1 MKKVLCIAAVLFSAI
16 YVKAQHVAATNSIDK
31 KVDAMVAKMSLDE
44 KIGQMTQLT
53 LDEVLQTSGGQAVQP
68 LQIDTAK
75 LKVALLQYHVGSILN
90 VSGGAAT
97 RELWYAIISKI
108 QEFAAKDRLKIPVI
122 YGIDAMH
129 GMNYTVGAT
138 LFPQEIGMAAT
149 FNPSLAEREGEI
161 TAYETRASYI
171 PWNFSPVLDLGKNAL
186 WPRIYETFGEDPY
199 LVKTMGAAVIKGYQG
214 DDISNKYKVASC
226 LKHYLGYSFP
236 LDGKDRTPA
245 WIPDRYMREYFLPSF
260 AQAVKSGAKSVMI
273 NSSEINGIPVHASKY
288 LLTDILRGELK
299 FKGIAVTDWQDI
311 KYLHDRHHIA
321 ATQKDAVMI
330 AINAGIDMSMV
341 PFDYSFCKYL
351 KELVNEGK
359 VPMSR
364 INESVG
370 RILRVKYELGLF
382 EHPVGNPSDY
392 PKFGSPEFEAASL
405 KAATES
411 ITLLKNT
418 NNILPLKKDAKVLVT
433 GPAANTMR
441 ALDGGWSYTWQGD
454 FSDKFAADKNTILKA
469 ITQKIGKDNV
479 DYQPGTTF
487 TDVVDIEATVA
498 AAKKADVIVLCLGE
512 PSYAENPGNINDLNL
527 PAAQTQLANELA
539 KTGKPIVLIMGEG
552 RPRIITEAES
562 KSAAT
567 IMAYLSGNEG
577 GNALADILF
586 GDANPSGRLPF
597 TYPRYP
603 NALVNYYRKNIE
615 NGNSDD
621 AMGYNPLYEFGYGLS
636 YTTFAYSNLHI
647 SKPTLSDGEL
657 LSISVDVKNTGSR
670 IGKESVLLYI
680 SQLYASVT
688 PDTKRLRAFD
698 KIELQPNES
707 RTVTFKIS
715 PKDISFINDLSNRV
729 TEAGEFKIQIA
740 DQTQSFNYLTN
751 VAPSRTGKL

>member
-1 MKKVLCIAAVLFSAI
+1 MKKVLCIAAVLCSAI
-16 YVKAQHVAATNSIDK
+16 YVKAQHVVAASTIDK
-31 KVDAMVAKMSLDE
+31 KVDALIAKMTLDE

-53 LDEVLQTSGGQAVQP
+53 LDEVLQTSGGAAVHP
-68 LQIDTAK
+68 LQIDTVK
-75 LKVALLQYHVGSILN
+75 LKEALLKYHVGSILN
-90 VSGGAAT
+90 VSGGANT
-97 RELWYAIISKI
+97 REVWYGLISKI

-129 GMNYTVGAT
+129 GQNYTVGAT

-149 FNPSLAEREGEI
+149 FNPELARREGEI

-260 AQAVKSGAKSVMI
+260 AEAVKSGAKSVMI

-299 FKGIAVTDWQDI
+299 FTGIAVTDWQDI

-341 PFDYSFCKYL
+341 PYDYSFCQYL

-359 VPMSR
+359 VPMAR
-364 INESVG
+364 INESVK
-370 RILRVKYELGLF
+370 RILKVKYELGLF
-382 EHPVGNPSDY
+382 EHPVGNPDDY
-392 PKFGSPEFEAASL
+392 PKFGSAEFEAVSL

-418 NNILPLKKDAKVLVT
+418 NNILPLKKDVKVLVT

-441 ALDGGWSYTWQGD
+441 SLDGGWSYTWQGD

-469 ITQKIGKDNV
+469 IIQKIGKDNV

-487 TDVVDIEATVA
+487 TDAVDIDATIT

-512 PSYAENPGNINDLNL
+512 PSYAENPGNINDLSL

-647 SKPTLSDGEL
+647 SKPTLSDGET

-670 IGKESVLLYI
+670 AGKESVLLYI
-680 SQLYASVT
+680 SELYASVT
-688 PDTKRLRAFD
+688 PDTKRLRGFD
-698 KIELQPNES
+698 KIELQPKES
-707 RTVTFKIS
+707 RTVTFKIA
-715 PKDISFINDLSNRV
+715 PTDISFINDLSKRV
-729 TEAGEFKIQIA
+729 TEAGEFKIQIGN
-740 DQTQSFNYLTN
+740 QTQSFNYLTN
-751 VAPSRTGKL
+751 IAPSRTGKL